1 MERMHAAS
9 PIAHVADVRA
19 PVLML
24 LGSQDMRVP
33 CKDAMQYV
41 TALRDRED
49 PVEVR
54 EGVTR

>member
-1 MERMHAAS
+1 MHAAS